1 MTDKDTEK
9 EKPET
14 TGRSEDEKRQH
25 ISDKLDALGVTPS
38 PHKAG
43 KATSAINAT
52 SIVVAL
58 LVLAGAGYIG
68 TEIMKNRADSQQDE
82 HSAVPQ
88 PVARTPIMP
97 PMPMSPMPM
106 MPAAPGMAPPV
117 SEPVPVARE
126 ESKEKHEEKREEN
139 QQNVAQQ
146 PAMDPWGRPYP
157 AWQAPPPDWQ
167 PRARSQGEA
176 DARAV
181 APPANRMP
189 PPRPNWGAPP
199 RGPMPP
205 APQAG
210 AQPSPRDYPGRQ
222 PPAMPPRYRPGM
234 MPPPYPYRGR
244 PPATRGGASAESQAR
259 AEMHNPPRYM
269 PPPYPYWGP
278 PAAMPQRDELEDLEK
293 PRPHTHRMPFWG
305 SRDDSEGTGNNKAT
319 DAGTDTGTGANPP
332 PPPPQPWGPPPPYYG
347 YGYPPPPP
355 PRY

>member
-9 EKPET
+9 EKPEA
-14 TGRSEDEKRQH
+14 TGSSEDEKRQH
-25 ISDKLDALGVTPS
+25 ISDKLDEMGVTPS

-43 KATSAINAT
+43 KSTSAINTT

-68 TEIMKNRADSQQDE
+68 TEIMKNRADSQPDE
-82 HSAVPQ
+82 HSAVPA

-106 MPAAPGMAPPV
+106 MPAAPAMAPPV
-117 SEPVPVARE
+117 SEPAPVAKE
-126 ESKEKHEEKREEN
+126 ESNEKTGEKQET
-139 QQNVAQQ
+139 VAQQ

-157 AWQAPPPDWQ
+157 AWQAPPPNWQ
-167 PRARSQGEA
+167 PRSRPQGDG

-181 APPANRMP
+181 APAANRMP
-189 PPRPNWGAPP
+189 PPRPYWGAPP
-199 RGPMPP
+199 PGHMPP
-205 APQAG
+205 APQTG
-210 AQPSPRDYPGRQ
+210 AQPSPRESQGNR
-222 PPAMPPRYRPGM
+222 PPAMAPRYRPGM

-244 PPATRGGASAESQAR
+244 PPARSGGASVESEAR
-259 AEMHNPPRYM
+259 AEMHQPPRYM

-278 PAAMPQRDELEDLEK
+278 PPAMPQQDELEELEK
-293 PRPHTHRMPFWG
+293 PRPHKHGLPFWG
-305 SRDDSEGTGNNKAT
+305 SRDDEQRSDNTEAADNDKG
-319 DAGTDTGTGANPP
+319 AGASPP
-332 PPPPQPWGPPPPYYG
+332 RPPQPWGPPPPYYG